1 MPAIELNASLLQD
14 VAMVGESINMVVSVT
29 NTSSTPIEVH
39 NPGVENPFIFNLISP
54 DNGRVLDYF
63 SKTKYWSAVN
73 PQIGP
78 RQPSL
83 MNLEPGNT
91 LEFHV
96 DVGDLVVDPI
106 PPGQY
111 HISASYL
118 LDGESY
124 ESPEMKITIIA
135 YQVMAF
141 TGFTTEGENA
151 LVTASMS
158 KDNSGSAYMM
168 NRESRSGHP
177 GLGVTRRWVPLG
189 DGIEKPS
196 VSLAI
201 NVAEEPVVGWWFA
214 WLEGGRVG
222 AAWNWEAR
230 LITTFEARSV
240 GFESAALIERGL
252 RTDRSRASFLV
263 AGSEGGKAK
272 VKLLTFN
279 FVPSAPQQSPETR
292 TFNLGQSLPER
303 ILARYII
310 QGEAKKVQLVW
321 ADMADETTKIYLHTL
336 DLDGPEDQ
344 GQPVLLLESPET
356 MVAMEMEHQGDSE
369 QGVVDA
375 LFGFEGQDKY
385 IAYLT
390 YLRIPLSGGEPEA
403 QWIFGLPEIEPTPE
417 GRKPSA
423 RGEVAEVEVEKWA
436 IASLP
441 RMGAPVLA
449 KIGSRLL
456 VIRAEQGDRGWNVV
470 ASGVERAD
478 HLRMFA
484 LYRPDR
490 YGGLVWASWAD
501 PSTGIQY
508 QRIY

>member
-1 MPAIELNASLLQD
+1 MPAIELKASLLQD

-29 NTSSTPIEVH
+29 NIGDASVEVH
-39 NPGVENPFIFNLISP
+39 DPRIENPFIFNLISP
-54 DNGRVLDYF
+54 DSGQVLDYF
-63 SKTKYWSAVN
+63 SETKYWSAVN

-106 PPGQY
+106 PPGRY
-111 HISASYL
+111 YITANYL
-118 LDGESY
+118 LDDENY
-124 ESPEMKITIIA
+124 ESPEMEIA
-135 YQVMAF
+135 IRAHQVMTF
-141 TGFTTEGENA
+141 TGFVTEIENA
-151 LVTASMS
+151 LITASMS
-158 KDNSGSAYMM
+158 KDDSGSAYMM

-189 DGIEKPS
+189 DDIEKPS

-201 NVAEEPVVGWWFA
+201 NAAEQPVVGWWFA

-230 LITTFEARSV
+230 LITTFEAKPV

-263 AGSEGGKAK
+263 AGSEGEKAK
-272 VKLLTFN
+272 LKLLTFN

-303 ILARYII
+303 IVARYII
-310 QGEAKKVQLVW
+310 EGEAKKAQLVW
-321 ADMADETTKIYLHTL
+321 ADMADEITRIYLHTL

-344 GQPVLLLESPET
+344 GQPVLLLERSGK

-375 LFGFEGQDKY
+375 LFGPEDRDK
-385 IAYLT
+385 LMT
-390 YLRIPLSGGEPEA
+390 YLRIPLSGGKPEA
-403 QWIFGLPEIEPTPE
+403 QWTFGLPGVKPTPE
-417 GRKPSA
+417 GRRSFA
-423 RGEVAEVEVEKWA
+423 RGEAVEMEVEQWA

-441 RMGAPVLA
+441 RTDAPVLA

-456 VIRAEQGDRGWNVV
+456 VIQAEQGDRGWNVV

-508 QRIY
+508 QCIY